1 MSSRQK
7 GRRLT
12 TVRYYLSSIRCRFK
26 CPIDELAA
34 LREDAAEIVT
44 TGRCTRGKRVDYT
57 SAEALAKAGLT
68 PGEAA
73 GEDEEDTYESGVN
86 DAVMQD

>member
-12 TVRYYLSSIRCRFK
+12 TVRYYLSSVRCRFK

-44 TGRCTRGKRVDYT
+44 TGRRTRGKRVDPRYI
-57 SAEALAKAGLT
+57 AQWI
-68 PGEAA
+68 
-73 GEDEEDTYESGVN
+73 
-86 DAVMQD
+86 AVITMLR